1 MQMSQVLA
9 DIGAG
14 AHTTPLPSHG
24 ACGGQRYL
32 SGRNRLEE
40 SPQAAVAL
48 KGDVPILASRCIVA
62 AAFTAA
68 CCAATEWAF
77 PPMSNLPSCPPWIIA
92 RSACGGSSWRS
103 WRLCER
109 CFLARDPALRYS
121 ARDVSLAERP
131 HGEFHA
137 KTPSRKEVFLRFS
150 VLGSLRETNTSRR
163 SDAKPR

>member
-48 KGDVPILASRCIVA
+48 KGDVPILGSRCICSGRVYRGLLCRNRVGFSPDVESA
-62 AAFTAA
+62 L
-68 CCAATEWAF
+68 
-77 PPMSNLPSCPPWIIA
+77 MSTLDHSKIA
-92 RSACGGSSWRS
+92 KKNHR
-103 WRLCER
+103 
-109 CFLARDPALRYS
+109 
-121 ARDVSLAERP
+121 
-131 HGEFHA
+131 
-137 KTPSRKEVFLRFS
+137 TPIL
-150 VLGSLRETNTSRR
+150 L
-163 SDAKPR
+163 